1 MARRARNRT
10 TLVFRVRTWFG
21 LQQDELALYLGVS
34 KATVQSMESQRV
46 GIGPAVSGPLLLLLA
61 QLPPPV
67 PATAE
72 TAAMPLPPPP
82 TELVPNSAEP
92 PEAAELDFRR
102 RVCLYQAAGLKDQAD
117 KLALQAA
124 TRARWAQAL
133 PALLAAYPAPTTEEV
148 AADDDA
154 LRHHAWLL
162 SWLHF
167 RARPLPAADVTR
179 WHLLQARI
187 AALETEAAALAATLA
202 TLQSTS
208 PSRPQSSEVTG

>member
-1 MARRARNRT
+1 MPRRARNRT

-46 GIGPAVSGPLLLLLA
+46 GISPTVSGPLLLLLA

-72 TAAMPLPPPP
+72 TVAMPLPPPP
-82 TELVPNSAEP
+82 TQLPPGSAS

-102 RVCLYQAAGLKDQAD
+102 RVCLHQAIGLKAQAN

-133 PALLAAYPAPTTEEV
+133 PALLEAYPAPTAEAI

-154 LRHHAWLL
+154 VRHHNWLVG
-162 SWLHF
+162 WLRW
-167 RARPLPAADVTR
+167 RARPLPVEDVTR

-187 AALETEAAALAATLA
+187 IALDAEAASLAAALAPADSA
-202 TLQSTS
+202 
-208 PSRPQSSEVTG
+208 PKPAR